1 MKNIG
6 IVVTPGCWAMSLFA
20 VTDFFRIVSLLE
32 KQTGLAAGYRVH
44 LLANAADTRLDAAG
58 GIGIETDS
66 PLEESRPVD

>member
-32 KQTGLAAGYRVH
+32 KQTGLAAAYRVH
-44 LLANAADTRLDAAG
+44 LQAVFRLNFHTGVPA
-58 GIGIETDS
+58 I
-66 PLEESRPVD
+66 LLC